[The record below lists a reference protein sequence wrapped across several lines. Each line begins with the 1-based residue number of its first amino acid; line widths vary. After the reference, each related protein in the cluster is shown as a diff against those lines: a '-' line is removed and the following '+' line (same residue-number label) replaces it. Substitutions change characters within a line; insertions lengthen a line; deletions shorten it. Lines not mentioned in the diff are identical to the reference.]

1 MSRRKGRKN
10 KKGVYSVDVQKYSIY
25 PRIPKPEEYKPSGSE
40 LKPGDIITVD
50 VTDIDNKGRGIAN
63 YRGYRVLVLG
73 QATVGDRV
81 KVKIEKVMDNTVI
94 ASILS
99 MGKSEVEY

>member
-25 PRIPKPEEYKPSGSE
+25 PRIPKPEEYKPSGGE

-63 YRGYRVLVLG
+63 YRGYRILVLG

-81 KVKIEKVMDNTVI
+81 KVKIEKVMDNIVI